1 MISPTIGILKSP
13 DLGYLNP
20 HCIPSNTNWHIF
32 PFLVIEKAVDYL
44 ERDELPPHWDKEI
57 LFNMGEESA
66 TESSESEEI
75 DDDDDTESPEE
86 KDHLV
91 NLAFFKT
98 TSSWDLGR
106 IQ

>member
-1 MISPTIGILKSP
+1 MILRRGFS
-13 DLGYLNP
+13 D
-20 HCIPSNTNWHIF
+20 TNSHF
-32 PFLVIEKAVDYL
+32 SFLVIEKAVDYL

-91 NLAFFKT
+91 NLFLSVFLQNFF
-98 TSSWDLGR
+98 LC
-106 IQ
+106 